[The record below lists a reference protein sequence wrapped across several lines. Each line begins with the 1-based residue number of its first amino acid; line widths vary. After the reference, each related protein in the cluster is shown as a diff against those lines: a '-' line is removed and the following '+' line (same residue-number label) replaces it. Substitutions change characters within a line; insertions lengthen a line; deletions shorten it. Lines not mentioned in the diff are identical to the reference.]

1 MLNNICCGE
10 MPSEKASNFAN
21 FFFLLFFEISFCELI
36 TNGMELIR
44 YRFQAIV
51 YTNR

>member
-1 MLNNICCGE
+1 MLTNICCGE
-10 MPSEKASNFAN
+10 MPSEKAGNFA
-21 FFFLLFFEISFCELI
+21 FFLLLFFEISFCELI
-36 TNGMELIR
+36 ANGMELIR